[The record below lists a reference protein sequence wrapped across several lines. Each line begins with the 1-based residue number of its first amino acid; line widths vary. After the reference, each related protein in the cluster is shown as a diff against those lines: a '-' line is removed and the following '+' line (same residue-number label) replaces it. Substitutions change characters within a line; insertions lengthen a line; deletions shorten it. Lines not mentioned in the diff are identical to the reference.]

1 MSISFSDQFVKI
13 SDIDIDFCNI
23 KYSGDIEE
31 GFCANTMFVLFL
43 IVFGKNIFWI
53 FWRRNRNEMDI
64 SPLLVENKDWRKCF
78 LLLLSQTQSVTFT
91 RKLIT
96 EPFLLRLCLV
106 IHQFF
111 ENDIFTKI
119 VFGSEKSV
127 FDNNNNFQKKVN
139 NGTFSS
145 PSLSER
151 RNRSV

>member
-1 MSISFSDQFVKI
+1 
-13 SDIDIDFCNI
+13 
-23 KYSGDIEE
+23 
-31 GFCANTMFVLFL
+31 
-43 IVFGKNIFWI
+43 
-53 FWRRNRNEMDI
+53 MDI
-64 SPLLVENKDWRKCF
+64 YPLLVENKDWRKCF